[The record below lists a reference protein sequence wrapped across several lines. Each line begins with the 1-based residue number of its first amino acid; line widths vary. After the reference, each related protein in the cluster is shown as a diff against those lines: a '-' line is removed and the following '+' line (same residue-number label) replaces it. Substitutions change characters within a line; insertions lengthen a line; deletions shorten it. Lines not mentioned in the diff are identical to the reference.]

1 MAPRF
6 MYRPGSQFVRVARS
20 VGFAVAVLMLGVLA
34 ARLALA
40 QPEAT
45 DPAEPPPASTG
56 DKPPEAPP
64 GVAPERPEVVFS
76 YEPALKL
83 DVTDDD
89 EKDQIESAVRSS
101 SLMFTYVA
109 EPLDSVGVLFTRARA
124 DRQRIGRALNA
135 LGYFGPRVTITV
147 GSAGIDDMATED
159 AFAANPPA
167 GKIPVGITVVP
178 GALFTFGKITVVTTP
193 GASNEALSLLPENA
207 SGLIEGEPA
216 RSAEVAAANARLVTR
231 LREEGYALAAVVG
244 RDAVADHQ
252 TSKLDVNFRV
262 DPGPKAKFGTVSIKG
277 NETVETDFLA
287 GLVTFQQGEEFDVET
302 LNDYRTELERL
313 SVFNSVAIEEAKSL
327 DPQGGLPITVVLN
340 ERKLHVVGVSASY
353 STLEGAALGG
363 YWMHRNLWGQAEQLR
378 IDATSSRLFSNG
390 VKDYEYGLSAAL
402 TKPAFP
408 TTRDDLVL
416 TLAAKRERPDAF
428 ERDAVLFDTRIRR
441 RFDKIVRGEVGITIV
456 QAHELDALGERDRST
471 IQLPVALA
479 YDSRDNILDATKG
492 LRASAGVQPI
502 INLTQGNGIATR
514 FDAAAST
521 YWRLEENGET
531 VLATRV
537 LVGSSIAA
545 DITDLPV
552 DLRYFAGGGGSV
564 RGYEFQALSP
574 RNAINQIIGG
584 RSVAEGSV
592 ELRSWLWDDIG
603 VAAFVDAGSASSA
616 NFPDFEDVGVGV
628 GIGARYRTPV
638 GPIRVDIA
646 VPLDPPE
653 GDSEFGIYVA
663 LGQAF

>member
-6 MYRPGSQFVRVARS
+6 MYRPGSQFVRVVRS
-20 VGFAVAVLMLGVLA
+20 VGIAVAVLALGVLA
-34 ARLALA
+34 AQLALA
-40 QPEAT
+40 QPDTAGPDQQE
-45 DPAEPPPASTG
+45 PAPSE

-64 GVAPERPEVVFS
+64 GSAPERPEIVFT
-76 YEPALKL
+76 YEPTLKL
-83 DVTDDD
+83 DVPGGD
-89 EKDQIESAVRSS
+89 EKEQTEAAVRAA
-101 SLMFTYVA
+101 SLMFTYVE

-124 DRQRIGRALNA
+124 DRQRIARALNA
-135 LGYFGPRVTITV
+135 LGYFGSRVTITI
-147 GSAGIDDMATED
+147 GGAGIDDIATED
-159 AFAANPPA
+159 AFAANPPT
-167 GKIPVGITVVP
+167 GKIPVEVAVAP

-193 GASNEALSLLPENA
+193 GASTDALGLLPENA
-207 SGLIEGEPA
+207 SGLIEGNPA
-216 RSAEVAAANARLVTR
+216 RSAEVAAANARLLTQ

-287 GLVTFQQGEEFDVET
+287 GLVTFDQGDAFDVEK
-302 LNDYRTELERL
+302 LNDYKAELERL
-313 SVFNSVAIEEAKSL
+313 LVFNSVAVEEAKSL
-327 DPQGGLPITVVLN
+327 DPQGGLPVAIVLN

-363 YWMHRNLWGQAEQLR
+363 YWMHRNLWGRAEQLR
-378 IDATSSRLFSNG
+378 LDATSSRLLSNG
-390 VKDYEYGLSAAL
+390 VQDYEYGFSAAL
-402 TKPAFP
+402 TMPAFP
-408 TTRDDLVL
+408 TKRDDLVL

-428 ERDAVLFDTRIRR
+428 ERDAVLFDARIRR
-441 RFDKIVRGEVGITIV
+441 RFDKILRGEAGITIV
-456 QAHELDALGERDRST
+456 QARETDALGTRDRST

-479 YDSRDNILDATKG
+479 YDSRDNILDPTQG

-502 INLTQGNGIATR
+502 INLTQGNGIASR

-521 YWRLEENGET
+521 YWRLEESGET
-531 VLATRV
+531 ILATRV
-537 LVGSSIAA
+537 LIGASVAA

-574 RNAINQIIGG
+574 RDAINQIIGG

-628 GIGARYRTPV
+628 GVGARYRTPV

-653 GDSEFGIYVA
+653 GDSAFGIYVA